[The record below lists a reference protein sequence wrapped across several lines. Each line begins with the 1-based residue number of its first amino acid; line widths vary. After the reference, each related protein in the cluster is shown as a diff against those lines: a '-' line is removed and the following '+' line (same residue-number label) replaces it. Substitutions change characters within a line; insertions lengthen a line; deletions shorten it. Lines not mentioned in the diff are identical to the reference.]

1 MRAPQV
7 AGRIAPSRD
16 EARPPHAVVGSQID
30 NEEEIFAAFDGRI
43 IRRFWQFV
51 SPYRRRLLLALATV
65 LVFALSQVAIPL
77 ILRAVVDSALAGGNA
92 EADMAAERL
101 LLLGVAVFFAVVTL
115 NFLANLV
122 QETLVARIAT
132 PARRSAS
139 GHVRPLQR
147 VSLSFMDKT
156 EVGRL
161 MSGCRATSMRCR
173 NSSRP
178 PSSRSVTSSS

>member
-122 QETLVARIAT
+122 QETLVARIADACSSICVGPCSPICSASRSPSWT
-132 PARRSAS
+132 RPRSA
-139 GHVRPLQR
+139 G
-147 VSLSFMDKT
+147 
-156 EVGRL
+156 
-161 MSGCRATSMRCR
+161 
-173 NSSRP
+173 
-178 PSSRSVTSSS
+178 